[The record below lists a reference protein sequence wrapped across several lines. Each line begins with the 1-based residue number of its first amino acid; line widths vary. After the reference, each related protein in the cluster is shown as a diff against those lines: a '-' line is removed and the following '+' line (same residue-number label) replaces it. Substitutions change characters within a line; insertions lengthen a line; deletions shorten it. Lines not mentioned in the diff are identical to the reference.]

1 MNRATRRVGW
11 VGAAG
16 AVIGIGIGLG
26 SYNPWPVSLIVGIPL
41 VTVGLAVVLRVSRA
55 SEYERFR
62 LAAASDG
69 VPTRIE
75 ALTRSSVGDGD
86 LQPTLMVATIS
97 PPHDTEYQGRW
108 IASMSGEDFKSL
120 ADSPVTALAP
130 DRLPSREVPGTPSF
144 NDRRRTWALISPA
157 LSILVATAAL
167 FGVGDAW
174 HISLTTPAASTPSV
188 HNDSKSKSMELNAR
202 RDGMIR
208 AITEQFGPAATNNL
222 LDLRFTGSGS
232 DYGTVL
238 DPTNGAVSIVYINNN
253 GDAFTTASP
262 QVLRKDSTFTA
273 GEIASIDLGALI
285 EKMAHQ
291 ADSAQRLSALGTLEI
306 KRSGPGAP
314 VILTGSFGRRSIN
327 ALPNGTVGEIFDP
340 ADFAVSFQRARDA
353 LRLAGITASDRV
365 LTDFEIRGSHRAT
378 PIARPSEVQN
388 TGGVV
393 LEFVTGD
400 RSGQI
405 VLVPGEI
412 PKVTDKSY
420 RSASQPFAFDDVSA
434 EVFESVRAQAM
445 QRGALE
451 PYEREAVDI
460 WVGDQVID
468 PFRLAIRVELAGVD
482 AASGTY
488 SLDGRFLA
496 PGSR

>member
-1 MNRATRRVGW
+1 MIRAARHVVR

-26 SYNPWPVSLIVGIPL
+26 AYNPWPVALIVGIPL
-41 VTVGLAVVLRVSRA
+41 VAVGLVVVLRFSRT

-62 LAAASDG
+62 FSGARDG
-69 VPTRIE
+69 VPVRIE
-75 ALTRSSVGDGD
+75 SLTRSSVGDGD
-86 LQPTLMVATIS
+86 LQPTLMIATIS

-108 IASMSGEDFKSL
+108 IASMSSEDFKSL

-130 DRLPSREVPGTPSF
+130 DRLPSREVEGTPGF
-144 NDRRRTWALISPA
+144 NDHRRRWALISPT
-157 LSILVATAAL
+157 LSILVATAVL
-167 FGVGDAW
+167 FGVGDTW
-174 HISLTTPAASTPSV
+174 HISLTTPAVPTPSV
-188 HNDSKSKSMELNAR
+188 NNDSKSKNMELNAR

-208 AITEQFGPAATNNL
+208 AISEQFGPAATNNL

-238 DPTNGAVSIVYINNN
+238 DPTNGAVSIVYVNNN

-262 QVLRKDSTFTA
+262 QVLRTDSTFTA
-273 GEIASIDLGALI
+273 DEIASIDLGVLI
-285 EKMAHQ
+285 GKMAEQ
-291 ADSAQRLSALGTLEI
+291 ADSAQRLGALGTLEI

-314 VILTGSFGRRSIN
+314 VILTGSFGRRSIK

-340 ADFAVSFQRARDA
+340 ADFAVSLQRARDA
-353 LRLAGITASDRV
+353 LSLAGITASDRV

-405 VLVPGEI
+405 ALVPGEI
-412 PKVTDKSY
+412 PKVTDKFY
-420 RSASQPFAFDDVSA
+420 RSASRPFAFDDISA

-460 WVGDQVID
+460 WMGDQEID
-468 PFRLAIRVELAGVD
+468 EFGLAIRVELAGVD
-482 AASGTY
+482 AAAGTY

-496 PGSR
+496 PGTR